1 MPAHS
6 ARAWAWKELCQ
17 VQLEGALLVDL
28 VVAAA
33 AHALSMGGKIDGAL
47 VVLGVW

>member
-1 MPAHS
+1 M
-6 ARAWAWKELCQ
+6 
-17 VQLEGALLVDL
+17 QLEGALLVDL

-33 AHALSMGGKIDGAL
+33 AHALALAGSMGGKTDGAL